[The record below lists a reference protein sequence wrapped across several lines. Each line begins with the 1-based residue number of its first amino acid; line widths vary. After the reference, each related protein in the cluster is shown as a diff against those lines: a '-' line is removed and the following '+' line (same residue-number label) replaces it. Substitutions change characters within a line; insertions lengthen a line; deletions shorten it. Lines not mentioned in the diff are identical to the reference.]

1 MRKSLITKAPEDCST
16 TAQALQVESASA
28 IVVNRKAQ
36 DGFALID
43 MIFVCGLIGILSGIA
58 LPKLLLAKQAAGSA
72 SAIGSMR
79 VISSAQ
85 LTFAL
90 TCGSGFYAPVLTTLG
105 VAPAGTTEPFLSP
118 DLTSAAVVQ
127 KSSYNIQMAANPYSG
142 APGSCNGLA
151 PNEAGQGFRAAA
163 DPTDSTNVR
172 FFGINSYG
180 QIYEDVTSL
189 FGAMPEVGES
199 PAGHPLTH

>member
-1 MRKSLITKAPEDCST
+1 
-16 TAQALQVESASA
+16 
-28 IVVNRKAQ
+28 VVNRKAQ

-90 TCGSGFYAPVLTTLG
+90 TCGSGFYAPKLTTLG

-118 DLTSAAVVQ
+118 DLTSADLVQ
-127 KSSYNIQMAANPYSG
+127 KSSYNIQMAANPYAG

-151 PNEAGQGFRAAA
+151 PNEAGQGFRAGA
-163 DPTDSTNVR
+163 DPADSTNMR

-189 FGAMPEVGES
+189 FAVMPEVGES